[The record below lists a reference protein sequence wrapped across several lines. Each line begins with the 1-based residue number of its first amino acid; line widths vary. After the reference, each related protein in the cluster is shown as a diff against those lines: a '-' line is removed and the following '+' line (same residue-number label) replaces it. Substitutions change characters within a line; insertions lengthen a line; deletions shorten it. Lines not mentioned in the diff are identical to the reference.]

1 MCPFSLLFVLT
12 SPHPS
17 LFPFRDA
24 LLREGQEQISMSF
37 WNDPLKVA
45 ADWLMGIF
53 TGWGMPEV
61 AAQILIGFLGI
72 FVLISLL
79 MVLDIFLVWVERK
92 VVSRFQD
99 RIGPNR
105 VGPFGLIQPFADII
119 KLLIK
124 EDITPGGADRVVY
137 NIAPMLSMMSV
148 LILWAVVPLAPRII
162 GVDLNIGALYIIA
175 AGAIGTLSI
184 IMAGWSSN
192 NKFAL
197 IGAFRQ
203 VAVMVSFEIPMLTML
218 LIPTIFAGS
227 MGFNAITEAQ
237 DIWFF
242 WLAPLAAIIFL
253 IAAIAELGRAPF
265 DMSEGESELVAG
277 FNTEYSGM
285 KFGMFYA
292 GELLH
297 AFTFGG
303 FWAILFFGGYR
314 FFGLERVSAFL
325 AIAVII
331 FKAFIG
337 YWIIMWIKYTLM
349 RIRIDHMLAFNWKF
363 LTPLAFTLLMVVALM
378 NALLKGTPT
387 LVYVAGMFLSNLG
400 LGWIALEVVR
410 SYSHGE
416 REKVEG
422 PKPVVEAVHH

>member
-1 MCPFSLLFVLT
+1 
-12 SPHPS
+12 
-17 LFPFRDA
+17 
-24 LLREGQEQISMSF
+24 MSF

-45 ADWLMGIF
+45 ADWLLGIF
-53 TGWGMPEV
+53 TGWGMPEL
-61 AAQILIGFLGI
+61 AANILIGFLG
-72 FVLISLL
+72 VLLLISVL

-92 VVSRFQD
+92 VVARFQD
-99 RIGPNR
+99 RLGPNR

-119 KLLIK
+119 KLIIK
-124 EDITPGGADRVVY
+124 EDITPAGADRVVY
-137 NIAPMLSMMSV
+137 NIAPLLSMMSV
-148 LILWAVVPLAPRII
+148 LILWAVVPLAPTIL

-227 MGFNAITEAQ
+227 MGMGAITAAQ
-237 DIWFF
+237 DIWYV
-242 WLAPLAAIIFL
+242 WLAPLAALIFL

-265 DMSEGESELVAG
+265 DMAEGESELVSG
-277 FNTEYSGM
+277 YNIEYSGM

-314 FFGLERVSAFL
+314 FFGLEQVSPFL
-325 AIAVII
+325 AVAVIV
-331 FKAFIG
+331 FKAMIG
-337 YWIIMWIKYTLM
+337 YWIIMWVKYTLL
-349 RIRIDHMLAFNWKF
+349 RIRIDHMLGFNWKF
-363 LTPLAFTLLMVVALM
+363 LTPLAFVLLMVVALM
-378 NALLKGTPT
+378 NALLASTPT
-387 LVYVAGMFLSNLG
+387 GVYIAGMFLSNVVVA
-400 LGWIALEVVR
+400 WIALEIAR
-410 SYSHGE
+410 TYSRKE
-416 REKVEG
+416 RERAEG
-422 PKPVVEAVHH
+422 AKTAAIVEAAQH

>member
-1 MCPFSLLFVLT
+1 MN
-12 SPHPS
+12 
-17 LFPFRDA
+17 
-24 LLREGQEQISMSF
+24 F

-45 ADWLMGIF
+45 ADWLLGIF
-53 TGWGMPEV
+53 TGWGMPEI

-72 FVLISLL
+72 LLLITIL
-79 MVLDIFLVWVERK
+79 MVLDIFLVWIERK

-124 EDITPGGADRVVY
+124 EDITPGGADKVVY
-137 NIAPMLSMMSV
+137 NLAPMLSMMSV
-148 LILWAVVPLAPRII
+148 LVLWAVVPIAPKML

-203 VAVMVSFEIPMLTML
+203 VAVMISFEVPMLTML

-227 MGFNAITEAQ
+227 MGMGAITEAQ
-237 DIWFF
+237 GKIWFVF
-242 WLAPLAAIIFL
+242 LAPLAALIFL

-265 DMSEGESELVAG
+265 DMAEGESELVSG
-277 FNTEYSGM
+277 YNIEYSGM

-303 FWAILFFGGYR
+303 FWSILFFGGYR
-314 FFGLERVSAFL
+314 FFGLEQVNPLL
-325 AIAVII
+325 AIAVLV
-331 FKAFIG
+331 FKAMLG
-337 YWIIMWIKYTLM
+337 YWVIMWIKYTLL

-363 LTPLAFTLLMVVALM
+363 LTPLAFALLMVTAFM
-378 NALLKGTPT
+378 NALLRGTSNW
-387 LVYVAGMFLSNLG
+387 VYISGMFLSNVVLA
-400 LGWIALEVVR
+400 WVALEIAR
-410 SYSHGE
+410 SYSRRE

-422 PKPVVEAVHH
+422 VATT

>member
-1 MCPFSLLFVLT
+1 
-12 SPHPS
+12 
-17 LFPFRDA
+17 
-24 LLREGQEQISMSF
+24 MSF
-37 WNDPLKVA
+37 WTDPLKVT

-61 AAQILIGFLGI
+61 AAQILIGFLGV
-72 FVLISLL
+72 FLLIALL
-79 MVLDIFLVWVERK
+79 MLLDIFLVWVERK
-92 VVSRFQD
+92 VVARFQD

-105 VGPFGLIQPFADII
+105 LGPYGLIQPFADII
-119 KLLIK
+119 KLIIK
-124 EDITPGGADRVVY
+124 EDTTPGGADKVVY

-184 IMAGWSSN
+184 IMAGWASD

-218 LIPTIFAGS
+218 LIPTILAGS
-227 MGFNAITEAQ
+227 MGFNAIIEAQ
-237 DIWFF
+237 NVWYFF
-242 WLAPLAAIIFL
+242 LVPLAAIIFL

-265 DMSEGESELVAG
+265 DMAEGESELVAG

-303 FWAILFFGGYR
+303 FMAILFFGGYR
-314 FFGLERVSAFL
+314 FLGLEKVSAFL
-325 AIAVII
+325 AIAVIV

-363 LTPLAFTLLMVVALM
+363 LTPLALTLLMVVALV
-378 NALLKGTPT
+378 NVLLKGTSPWI
-387 LVYVAGMFLSNLG
+387 YVAGMFLSNVVV
-400 LGWIALEVVR
+400 GWVALEVAR
-410 SYSHGE
+410 AYSRRE
-416 REKVEG
+416 RAKVEG
-422 PKPVVEAVHH
+422 PKSVVEVAQH

>member
-1 MCPFSLLFVLT
+1 MN
-12 SPHPS
+12 
-17 LFPFRDA
+17 
-24 LLREGQEQISMSF
+24 F

-45 ADWLMGIF
+45 ADWLFGIF
-53 TGWGMPEV
+53 TGWGMPEL
-61 AAQILIGFLGI
+61 AAHILIGFLGI

-79 MVLDIFLVWVERK
+79 MVLDIFLVWIERK

-124 EDITPGGADRVVY
+124 EDITPEGADRVVY
-137 NIAPMLSMMSV
+137 NLAPILSMMSV
-148 LILWAVVPLAPRII
+148 LILWAVVPLAPTIL

-175 AGAIGTLSI
+175 AGAISTLSI

-192 NKFAL
+192 NKYAL
-197 IGAFRQ
+197 IGAFRE
-203 VAVMVSFEIPMLTML
+203 VAVMISFEIPMLTVL

-227 MGFNAITEAQ
+227 MGISAITKSQ
-237 DIWFF
+237 DVWFVF
-242 WLAPLAAIIFL
+242 LAPLAAIVFL

-265 DMSEGESELVAG
+265 DMGEAESELISG
-277 FNTEYSGM
+277 YNIEYSGM

-297 AFTFGG
+297 AFTYGG

-314 FFGLERVSAFL
+314 FFGLEQVSPFL
-325 AIAVII
+325 AIAVVL
-331 FKAFIG
+331 FKALVG
-337 YWIIMWIKYTLM
+337 YWVIMWVKYTLM

-363 LTPLAFTLLMVVALM
+363 LTPLAFVLLMVVAFM
-378 NALLKGTPT
+378 NALLKGTSPW
-387 LVYVAGMFLSNLG
+387 LYVSGMFLSNVVV
-400 LGWIALEVVR
+400 GWVALEIARVTSR
-410 SYSHGE
+410 KE

-422 PKPVVEAVHH
+422 VKRVIEAEAHH

>member
-1 MCPFSLLFVLT
+1 MN
-12 SPHPS
+12 
-17 LFPFRDA
+17 
-24 LLREGQEQISMSF
+24 F
-37 WNDPLKVA
+37 WNDPLKFA
-45 ADWLMGIF
+45 ADWLLSIF
-53 TGWGMPEV
+53 TSWGMPAV
-61 AAQILIGFLGI
+61 AAQILIGFLG
-72 FVLISLL
+72 VLLLLSLL

-124 EDITPGGADRVVY
+124 EDITPDGADKVVY
-137 NIAPMLSMMSV
+137 NLAPLLSMMSV
-148 LILWAVVPLAPRII
+148 LILWAVVPLAPTML

-175 AGAIGTLSI
+175 AGAIGALSI
-184 IMAGWSSN
+184 IMAGWASN
-192 NKFAL
+192 NKYAL

-203 VAVMVSFEIPMLTML
+203 VAVLVSFEIPMLTVL
-218 LIPTIFAGS
+218 LIPTIFAES
-227 MGFNAITEAQ
+227 MGMSAITEKQ
-237 DIWFF
+237 DIWYVF
-242 WLAPLAAIIFL
+242 LSPLGALIFL

-265 DMSEGESELVAG
+265 DMGEAESELVSG
-277 FNTEYSGM
+277 YNIEYSGM

-314 FFGLERVSAFL
+314 FFGLEQVSPFL
-325 AIAVII
+325 AVAVIL
-331 FKAFIG
+331 FKAMVG
-337 YWIIMWIKYTLM
+337 YWIIMWIKYTLL

-363 LTPLAFTLLMVVALM
+363 LTPLAFVLLMVTALM
-378 NALLKGTPT
+378 NALLTNAQAW
-387 LVYVAGMFLSNLG
+387 LFISAMFLSNVL
-400 LGWIALEVVR
+400 LAWIAMEIAR
-410 SYSHGE
+410 SVSRRE

-422 PKPVVEAVHH
+422 IVTT

>member
-1 MCPFSLLFVLT
+1 
-12 SPHPS
+12 
-17 LFPFRDA
+17 
-24 LLREGQEQISMSF
+24 MSF
-37 WNDPLKVA
+37 WHDPLKVA

-53 TGWGMPEV
+53 TGWGMPEI
-61 AAQILIGFLGI
+61 AAQILIGLLG
-72 FVLISLL
+72 VLVLLSLL

-124 EDITPGGADRVVY
+124 EDITPSGADKVVY
-137 NIAPMLSMMSV
+137 NIAPILSMMSV

-184 IMAGWSSN
+184 IMAGWASN

-203 VAVMVSFEIPMLTML
+203 VAVLVSFEIPMLTML

-237 DIWFF
+237 DIWFV
-242 WLAPLAAIIFL
+242 WLAPLAALIFL

-265 DMSEGESELVAG
+265 DMAEGESELVAG
-277 FNTEYSGM
+277 YNTEYSGM

-314 FFGLERVSAFL
+314 FLGLEQVSAFL
-325 AIAVII
+325 AIAVIM
-331 FKAFIG
+331 FKAFVG
-337 YWIIMWIKYTLM
+337 YWIIMWVKYTLL
-349 RIRIDHMLAFNWKF
+349 RIRIDHMLGFNWKF
-363 LTPLAFTLLMVVALM
+363 LTPLAFVLLMVVALL
-378 NALLKGTPT
+378 NALLAGTPT
-387 LVYVAGMFLSNLG
+387 WLYILVMFLSNVLV
-400 LGWIALEVVR
+400 GWIALEIAR
-410 SYSHGE
+410 SYSRKE
-416 REKVEG
+416 RERVEG
-422 PKPVVEAVHH
+422 TRQVVEVQQ

>member
-1 MCPFSLLFVLT
+1 
-12 SPHPS
+12 
-17 LFPFRDA
+17 
-24 LLREGQEQISMSF
+24 MSF
-37 WNDPLKVA
+37 WHDPLKIA
-45 ADWLMGIF
+45 ADWLLGIL
-53 TGWGMPEV
+53 TGWGLPEI
-61 AAQILIGFLGI
+61 AAQILIGLLGVAFL
-72 FVLISLL
+72 LSLL
-79 MVLDIFLVWVERK
+79 MLLDIFLVWVERK

-119 KLLIK
+119 KLIIK
-124 EDITPGGADRVVY
+124 EDTTPGGADKIVY
-137 NIAPMLSMMSV
+137 NLAPILSMMSV

-203 VAVMVSFEIPMLTML
+203 VAVMVSFEIPMLTIM

-227 MGFNAITEAQ
+227 MGLNAIIEKQ
-237 DIWFF
+237 DIWYV
-242 WLAPLAAIIFL
+242 WLSPLGALIFL

-265 DMSEGESELVAG
+265 DMAEGESELVSG
-277 FNTEYSGM
+277 YNVEYSGM

-314 FFGLERVSAFL
+314 FLGLEQVSAFL

-337 YWIIMWIKYTLM
+337 YWVIMWIKYTVL

-363 LTPLAFTLLMVVALM
+363 LTPLAFTLLMVIALM
-378 NALLKGTPT
+378 NAILAGTPPLLYT
-387 LVYVAGMFLSNLG
+387 AAMFVSNVI
-400 LGWIALEVVR
+400 LGWIALEVAR
-410 SYSHGE
+410 SYSRKE
-416 REKVEG
+416 RERVEG
-422 PKPVVEAVHH
+422 VKNVVTP